1 MSPYEDRY
9 VDVKF
14 VDKIAGYVT
23 VTVDKEFQRWRLFC
37 LAFGFVLLL
46 LAPLV
51 SSWVPF
57 YYSSSMAVG
66 VFLVIIILL
75 FQVSIFVL
83 LGIVVA
89 GAALGYLMVRK
100 FVIAEDGSVDVGVAQ
115 FVKWAMRVIA
125 ATFIFQSTLDTPLAM
140 GALASCLSICFLI
153 TSFKRNGPDSTITFG
168 NSIYSV
174 NGNPW
179 RGRGRA
185 NVRQNRAEFLSRS
198 GMVASRGTLWN
209 SPRSSSG
216 WSDSPVNGMIS
227 PTTGRVTRNQHDYYS
242 TFHRTPN
249 RKKFSKKEW
258 ENFTQES
265 TRHAVAELASS
276 PKFTDW
282 IIKHAD
288 RIQLLPDDCTD
299 NTIGSGSDSTDE
311 NLVESGD

>member
-1 MSPYEDRY
+1 MNASRGLCQCETDEWKTIHKELWSSVMSPYEDRY
-9 VDVKF
+9 VDMKF
-14 VDKIAGYVT
+14 VDKIASYVT
-23 VTVDKEFQRWRLFC
+23 VTVDKEFQRWHLFC

-46 LAPLV
+46 LAPVV

-75 FQVSIFVL
+75 FQR
-83 LGIVVA
+83 
-89 GAALGYLMVRK
+89 AALGYWMVQK
-100 FVIAEDGSVDVGVAQ
+100 LVTAEDGSVDVGIAQ

-153 TSFKRNGPDSTITFG
+153 TFFKWSGP
-168 NSIYSV
+168 
-174 NGNPW
+174 
-179 RGRGRA
+179 
-185 NVRQNRAEFLSRS
+185 ES

-209 SPRSSSG
+209 SPRRSSG
-216 WSDSPVNGMIS
+216 WSDSPVKGTIS

-242 TFHRTPN
+242 TFHRSPN
-249 RKKFSKKEW
+249 RSFQKKKKW

-265 TRHAVAELASS
+265 TLHAVAELASS
-276 PKFTDW
+276 PKFIDW
-282 IIKHAD
+282 ITKHAD
-288 RIQLLPDDCTD
+288 SIQLLPGDSSD

-311 NLVESGD
+311 YLVEIGDRFSLFKW